1 MANKSKFLVVPY
13 ELLNAGGS
21 IKIPNARLT
30 APENVV
36 EVKPPIG
43 MVVTRVTIQS
53 IQDSVSD
60 VGAVLMSDHIPNTS
74 SDGFVISGG
83 ADASGIPLPGQF
95 TLENFGDES
104 FSQSIYLAN
113 ITAGAGAEL
122 YITVLFEGFINE

>member
-13 ELLNAGGS
+13 TLLNAGGT
-21 IKIPNARLT
+21 IKTPNAQLT

-53 IQDSVSD
+53 IQDSASD
-60 VGAVLMSDHIPNTS
+60 IGAVLMSDHIPNTS
-74 SDGFVISGG
+74 SDGFVICGGIDNSGVP
-83 ADASGIPLPGQF
+83 APGQF

-113 ITAGAGAEL
+113 ITTALADL
-122 YITVLFEGFINE
+122 FLTVLFEGYINE